1 MLAPGVTSLLPGGR
15 RQPPYLFE
23 DFQQSDATGI
33 GTIDDTLGVLE
44 AEAHHSWVNDC
55 GGDAAGT
62 EVRELSAL
70 LLQSPGKAKARSGPS
85 TSNLRDGLTEKICQP
100 IAP

>member
-1 MLAPGVTSLLPGGR
+1 MVPVAGGEEEMLAPGITSLLPGGH

-44 AEAHHSWVNDC
+44 AEAHHSGVNYC
-55 GGDAAGT
+55 GGDAAGAK
-62 EVRELSAL
+62 VRELSAL
-70 LLQSPGKAKARSGPS
+70 VLQSPEKDKACLPQ
-85 TSNLRDGLTEKICQP
+85 TI
-100 IAP
+100 

>member
-1 MLAPGVTSLLPGGR
+1 MSRTTAPVAGGEEEMLAPGVTSLLPGGR

-55 GGDAAGT
+55 GGDAEGT

-70 LLQSPGKAKARSGPS
+70 LLRAQER
-85 TSNLRDGLTEKICQP
+85 LRHAQ
-100 IAP
+100 APPQAI